1 MKQKQQKQIKPKSV
15 IVVKINVGN
24 IPPGEVDN
32 YMTKTISKL
41 QEKDKFD
48 TSDIMMFYIPVK
60 NQETDIAVYSI

>member
-41 QEKDKFD
+41 QEKDKLKF
-48 TSDIMMFYIPVK
+48 
-60 NQETDIAVYSI
+60 